1 MTSKAR
7 EKYDVVIVGASI
19 AGCAAAIMYA
29 QQGLRIALLD
39 ARSDIRAHKVL
50 CTHHLQPCGAPILQ
64 RLGATEKLL
73 ALGMVETVP
82 TFWTPWGMIT
92 PDAAENSPPPGF
104 NVRRE
109 TLDPLLRQ
117 LANDYPNVDLLLGHR
132 VSGLLTE
139 NGTTAGVYG
148 TEQGSAFT
156 VGARLTVGADGKD
169 STVARSARCDSVTAS
184 NGRFSYFAQL
194 SGLERPG
201 GETSLSWFMDPD
213 VAYLL
218 PNDGGI
224 SVLVVFP
231 ALDKLGSF
239 ADDLS
244 TAFLEYAN
252 ALPGAPLV
260 RREHIVGKIVGT
272 KHFSTTLT
280 EPVGNGF
287 ALIGDAAATNDPL
300 WGIGCS
306 WALETAQMLVDATA
320 HMLTETPADTLDSHR
335 NVNAALTEYR
345 SARAS
350 MTNHIDYMSGYAG
363 GRKFTAIERLL
374 ISAATHDHDEA
385 RRFYLFGSRLT
396 PAEQY
401 LSTRSVARAAQ
412 KHLRHRLRR
421 RSVAGT

>member
-1 MTSKAR
+1 MTSKAQD
-7 EKYDVVIVGASI
+7 KYDVVIVGASI

-39 ARSDIRAHKVL
+39 ARSDARAHKVL

-73 ALGMVETVP
+73 ALGMVQTVP
-82 TFWTPWGMIT
+82 KFWTPWGWIT
-92 PDAAENSPPPGF
+92 PDATDASSPPGF

-132 VSGLLTE
+132 VSGLLTK

-148 TEQGSAFT
+148 TAQGSAFT
-156 VGARLTVGADGKD
+156 LEAKLTVGADGKD
-169 STVARSARCDSVTAS
+169 STVARSARCDSETVT

-194 SGLERPG
+194 SGLERLD
-201 GETSLSWFMDPD
+201 EESSLSWFMDPD

-231 ALDKLGSF
+231 ALDKLDSF
-239 ADDLS
+239 TDDLS

-252 ALPGAPLV
+252 ALPGAPPI

-320 HMLTETPADTLDSHR
+320 QVLAETTAHTLDSHR
-335 NVNAALTEYR
+335 NMNAALTEYR

-350 MTNHIDYMSGYAG
+350 MTSHIDYMSGYAG
-363 GRKFTAIERLL
+363 GRKFTVFERLL
-374 ISAATHDHDEA
+374 ISAATHDQGEA
-385 RRFYLFGSRLT
+385 QRFYLFGSRLI

-401 LSTRSVARAAQ
+401 LSARSVVRAAQ

-421 RSVAGT
+421 GSVAGT

>member
-1 MTSKAR
+1 M
-7 EKYDVVIVGASI
+7 IVGASI

-213 VAYLL
+213 VAICSPTTAESACWSSSLPSTSSARSLTTCLL
-218 PNDGGI
+218 LSSSTPTHY
-224 SVLVVFP
+224 P
-231 ALDKLGSF
+231 AL
-239 ADDLS
+239 
-244 TAFLEYAN
+244 
-252 ALPGAPLV
+252 
-260 RREHIVGKIVGT
+260 R
-272 KHFSTTLT
+272 
-280 EPVGNGF
+280 
-287 ALIGDAAATNDPL
+287 
-300 WGIGCS
+300 
-306 WALETAQMLVDATA
+306 
-320 HMLTETPADTLDSHR
+320 
-335 NVNAALTEYR
+335 
-345 SARAS
+345 
-350 MTNHIDYMSGYAG
+350 
-363 GRKFTAIERLL
+363 
-374 ISAATHDHDEA
+374 
-385 RRFYLFGSRLT
+385 LFG
-396 PAEQY
+396 E
-401 LSTRSVARAAQ
+401 STSSGRSLVPNTSPQ
-412 KHLRHRLRR
+412 P
-421 RSVAGT
+421 SPNP

>member
-1 MTSKAR
+1 M
-7 EKYDVVIVGASI
+7 IVGASI

-82 TFWTPWGMIT
+82 TFWTPWGVIT

-117 LANDYPNVDLLLGHR
+117 LANDYPNVDLLLGYR

-148 TEQGSAFT
+148 TEQGSVFT
-156 VGARLTVGADGKD
+156 VEARLTVGADGKD

-201 GETSLSWFMDPD
+201 GETSDRK
-213 VAYLL
+213 
-218 PNDGGI
+218 
-224 SVLVVFP
+224 SVV
-231 ALDKLGSF
+231 
-239 ADDLS
+239 
-244 TAFLEYAN
+244 
-252 ALPGAPLV
+252 
-260 RREHIVGKIVGT
+260 
-272 KHFSTTLT
+272 
-280 EPVGNGF
+280 
-287 ALIGDAAATNDPL
+287 
-300 WGIGCS
+300 
-306 WALETAQMLVDATA
+306 
-320 HMLTETPADTLDSHR
+320 
-335 NVNAALTEYR
+335 
-345 SARAS
+345 
-350 MTNHIDYMSGYAG
+350 
-363 GRKFTAIERLL
+363 
-374 ISAATHDHDEA
+374 
-385 RRFYLFGSRLT
+385 
-396 PAEQY
+396 
-401 LSTRSVARAAQ
+401 
-412 KHLRHRLRR
+412 
-421 RSVAGT
+421 

>member
-1 MTSKAR
+1 
-7 EKYDVVIVGASI
+7 
-19 AGCAAAIMYA
+19 MYA

-64 RLGATEKLL
+64 RLGRTEKLL

-169 STVARSARCDSVTAS
+169 STVRTIRSLRLRDCIQRA
-184 NGRFSYFAQL
+184 FQL
-194 SGLERPG
+194 FRPTLRTRTTRRRNVIVVVHG
-201 GETSLSWFMDPD
+201 SRRRLS
-213 VAYLL
+213 A

-280 EPVGNGF
+280 EPVTGSHSSATLRQPTTRCGVSMLVGTRDRSD
-287 ALIGDAAATNDPL
+287 AGRCDRAHADGDA
-300 WGIGCS
+300 
-306 WALETAQMLVDATA
+306 
-320 HMLTETPADTLDSHR
+320 
-335 NVNAALTEYR
+335 
-345 SARAS
+345 
-350 MTNHIDYMSGYAG
+350 
-363 GRKFTAIERLL
+363 GRHT
-374 ISAATHDHDEA
+374 
-385 RRFYLFGSRLT
+385 RLT
-396 PAEQY
+396 SERERCIDRIP
-401 LSTRSVARAAQ
+401 VAPER
-412 KHLRHRLRR
+412 
-421 RSVAGT
+421 V

>member
-82 TFWTPWGMIT
+82 TFWTPWGVIT

-117 LANDYPNVDLLLGHR
+117 LANDYPNVDLLLGYR

-148 TEQGSAFT
+148 TEQGSVFT
-156 VGARLTVGADGKD
+156 VEARLTVGADGKD

-231 ALDKLGSF
+231 A
-239 ADDLS
+239 
-244 TAFLEYAN
+244 
-252 ALPGAPLV
+252 
-260 RREHIVGKIVGT
+260 
-272 KHFSTTLT
+272 
-280 EPVGNGF
+280 
-287 ALIGDAAATNDPL
+287 
-300 WGIGCS
+300 
-306 WALETAQMLVDATA
+306 
-320 HMLTETPADTLDSHR
+320 
-335 NVNAALTEYR
+335 
-345 SARAS
+345 
-350 MTNHIDYMSGYAG
+350 
-363 GRKFTAIERLL
+363 
-374 ISAATHDHDEA
+374 
-385 RRFYLFGSRLT
+385 
-396 PAEQY
+396 
-401 LSTRSVARAAQ
+401 
-412 KHLRHRLRR
+412 
-421 RSVAGT
+421 

>member
-1 MTSKAR
+1 M
-7 EKYDVVIVGASI
+7 IVGASI

-280 EPVGNGF
+280 EPVTGSHSSATLRQPTTRCGVS
-287 ALIGDAAATNDPL
+287 DARGHSRPL
-300 WGIGCS
+300 RCW
-306 WALETAQMLVDATA
+306 
-320 HMLTETPADTLDSHR
+320 
-335 NVNAALTEYR
+335 
-345 SARAS
+345 S
-350 MTNHIDYMSGYAG
+350 MRPRTC
-363 GRKFTAIERLL
+363 
-374 ISAATHDHDEA
+374 
-385 RRFYLFGSRLT
+385 
-396 PAEQY
+396 
-401 LSTRSVARAAQ
+401 
-412 KHLRHRLRR
+412 
-421 RSVAGT
+421 